1 MLSHARSRA
10 IAMGFAFLLVLELG
24 LRVAVDEERLLFSFE
39 HPEGIIKLL
48 GDRVWVRESSKQ
60 HGTDGP
66 YRFDVVTNSL
76 GLRDEEE
83 HQASLAEGSDRYLAL
98 GDSWIF
104 GTSVTQA
111 RTIPEQIEVELSER
125 TGRPT
130 SVLNAGIPGGSAF
143 ETLARWTE
151 LKDRFELTG
160 IVLGIPHN
168 VGRQRELASHRRML
182 FHPTQG
188 APYLNWRTY
197 LLVRRALAPYTRPR
211 YASSG
216 SEGLRDD
223 LGMLDDLRTIVVE
236 ARDRGL
242 SVTIIEDPG
251 HLNDAVGTVR
261 KLERRWREELEPL
274 GVVFAGHA
282 LNSRDCWG
290 YEDLGHPGESGAK
303 AIAIVVADAM
313 VKGRSTDGLQVDPSC
328 TSVPGVGPGKTEGAS
343 EF

>member
-1 MLSHARSRA
+1 MLSPARSRA
-10 IAMGFAFLLVLELG
+10 IAMGFGLLLVVELG
-24 LRVAVDEERLLFSFE
+24 LRVVVAEERLLFSFE
-39 HPEGIIKLL
+39 HPEGIIKVL
-48 GDRVWVRESSKQ
+48 GERVWVRESSKQ

-76 GLRDEEE
+76 GLRDDVE
-83 HQASLAEGSDRYLAL
+83 HSASLAEGTDRYLAL

-111 RTIPEQIEVELSER
+111 RTIPEQIEVELSSR

-130 SVLNAGIPGGSAF
+130 VVLNAGIPGGSAF
-143 ETLARWTE
+143 EALARWTE

-160 IVLGIPHN
+160 VVLGIPHN
-168 VGRQRELASHRRML
+168 VGRQKELADHRRSL

-197 LLVRRALAPYTRPR
+197 LLIRRGLAPYTRPR
-211 YASSG
+211 YASS
-216 SEGLRDD
+216 SSAGLRDD
-223 LGMLDDLRTIVVE
+223 QGMLDDLRTVVVE

-261 KLERRWREELEPL
+261 KLERSWRIELEPL
-274 GVVFAGHA
+274 GGIFAGHA
-282 LNSRDCWG
+282 LNTRDCWG
-290 YEDLGHPGESGAK
+290 YEDLGHPGESGTK

-313 VKGRSTDGLQVDPSC
+313 VQGRSTNGLQVEPTC
-328 TSVPGVGPGKTEGAS
+328 TSVPGVGPGKTKGAT
-343 EF
+343 EL